1 MQRCLLGSWCPSARS
16 LCPEADM
23 LKQLLPHLWSLLLF
37 AVHMLVCARAL
48 TRPNRIPSSRVA
60 WVAVI
65 MLLPVLG
72 VVAYFLLGETNIG
85 RGRVERLQKTEARL
99 RLPTW
104 PPVAVP
110 DHAAALFDLG
120 HSISGLA
127 AVGGNRI
134 RLLGD
139 PAAPLNEPMRNA
151 KAAMDTLIADIS
163 QARSTV
169 HIAFYIWLDDDTGQR
184 MAQAVEAAA
193 RRGVVCRVMVD
204 ALGSRAFL
212 KSPLWG
218 ALAQAGVKQLAT
230 LDDLNRWQH
239 FAFSRMDLRD
249 HRKLVV
255 IDNRI
260 AYCGSQNCA
269 DPEFRIKAKYAP
281 WIDVLF
287 RCEGPVAQQMQ
298 ALFLG
303 GWIPETGE
311 QGLDGLACDAPL
323 LAQEAQEEIA
333 NPGCVAQL
341 FETGPTA
348 RHNAMSDM
356 FVACMYAARHE
367 LVITTPYFVPDES
380 ILRAL
385 CAAPR
390 RGVKTTLI
398 LPARNDSWLVGNASR
413 SSYADLLDSGVQLYE
428 YPLGLLHAKTLTV
441 DGNIALVGSANM
453 DRRSLDLNY
462 ENSLLIADAEVTET
476 IRARQLGY
484 LAQAQPVSADVVRAW
499 PFHTRLVH
507 NVVGMMAPVL

>member
-1 MQRCLLGSWCPSARS
+1 
-16 LCPEADM
+16 M
-23 LKQLLPHLWSLLLF
+23 LKQFLPHLWTLLLF
-37 AVHMLVCARAL
+37 VVHMLVCARAL
-48 TRPNRIPSSRVA
+48 TRPNRTPSSRVA

-65 MLLPVLG
+65 MLLPVVG

-85 RGRVERLQKTEARL
+85 RARVDRLQKTEARL

-110 DHAAALFDLG
+110 DHAGALFDLG
-120 HSISGLA
+120 KSISSMP
-127 AVGGNRI
+127 AVGSNRI

-139 PAAPLNEPMRNA
+139 PEAPFNEPMRNA
-151 KAAMDTLIADIS
+151 KAAMNTLIADIE

-184 MAQAVEAAA
+184 VAQALEAAA

-239 FAFSRMDLRD
+239 FTFSRMDLRD
-249 HRKLVV
+249 HRKLVI

-269 DPEFRIKAKYAP
+269 DPEFRVKAKYAP

-287 RCEGPVAQQMQ
+287 RCEGPLAQQMQ

-311 QGLDGLACDAPL
+311 QGLDDLACEVPQ
-323 LAQEAQEEIA
+323 LAYETQAQA
-333 NPGCVAQL
+333 APGCVAQL

-356 FVACMYAARHE
+356 FVACMYAARDE
-367 LVITTPYFVPDES
+367 LIITTPYFVPDES

-390 RGVKTTLI
+390 RGVKTTLV
-398 LPARNDSWLVGNASR
+398 LPTRNDSWLVGNASR
-413 SSYADLLDSGVQLYE
+413 SSYPDLLNSGVQLYE

-453 DRRSLDLNY
+453 DRRSLELNY
-462 ENSLLIADAEVTET
+462 ENSLLIAGAQVTES
-476 IRARQLGY
+476 IRERQLGY
-484 LAQAQPVSADVVRAW
+484 LAVSQLVSADAVRAW